1 MTKFLSFSIFSQS
14 DNSPGWL
21 WETYFVFPKM
31 ELQFMIVVSP
41 LSTDSGLYSACTSCL
56 PELALTAALGNI
68 HKKPATEWERVVGLT
83 FEAFEGAYKPGEGDP

>member
-1 MTKFLSFSIFSQS
+1 
-14 DNSPGWL
+14 
-21 WETYFVFPKM
+21 
-31 ELQFMIVVSP
+31 MIVVSP

-68 HKKPATEWERVVGLT
+68 HKKPAMEWERVVGLT